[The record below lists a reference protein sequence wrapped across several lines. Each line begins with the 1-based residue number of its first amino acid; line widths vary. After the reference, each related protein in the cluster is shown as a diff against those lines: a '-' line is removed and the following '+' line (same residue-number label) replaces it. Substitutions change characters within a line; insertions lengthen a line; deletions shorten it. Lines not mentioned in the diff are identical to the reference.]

1 MHCLHIKS
9 YKKMLFKKKAQ
20 NLAHTAI
27 HVPLLPASIS
37 NVHFYLAYCICRIY
51 FSITSLAFFL
61 QIIMM
66 PLLLLL
72 FSLLRH
78 SASFQPF
85 YPPGEESNGDTRT
98 SLSIALLMSF
108 GGAFNSSGSVP
119 GVQVALDL
127 INNDTSLLP
136 GYKLGYQLMDSQ
148 VVYTYVMLVVFFCS

>member
-1 MHCLHIKS
+1 
-9 YKKMLFKKKAQ
+9 MLFKKKAQ

-37 NVHFYLAYCICRIY
+37 NVHFYLAYCICSIY

-72 FSLLRH
+72 FSLLGH

-85 YPPGEESNGDTRT
+85 YPPGEESDGDTRT

-148 VVYTYVMLVVFFCS
+148 VIYTYVMLVFFVVHSVITAQH

>member
-1 MHCLHIKS
+1 
-9 YKKMLFKKKAQ
+9 
-20 NLAHTAI
+20 
-27 HVPLLPASIS
+27 
-37 NVHFYLAYCICRIY
+37 
-51 FSITSLAFFL
+51 
-61 QIIMM
+61 MM

-72 FSLLRH
+72 FSLLCH

-148 VVYTYVMLVVFFCS
+148 VIYTYVMFVFLLFIV